1 MLEVSSSYSPCTT
14 SFHHDSLA
22 ALDQEVREDYT
33 GIKDNHLIIALPSE
47 PNLSNHINPNEQGI
61 RLHDDVYVYLLEEV
75 PVARVFES
83 VNMTHTA
90 VTASPWHTALIKL
103 TIPPRMN
110 GRTSSLGNLSKSGPN

>member
-1 MLEVSSSYSPCTT
+1 MRQLKVSTKKVSRGHFWDT
-14 SFHHDSLA
+14 FWFLA
-22 ALDQEVREDYT
+22 
-33 GIKDNHLIIALPSE
+33 
-47 PNLSNHINPNEQGI
+47 NHIKPNEQGI

-110 GRTSSLGNLSKSGPN
+110 GRTSSLGNLSQSGPN

>member
-1 MLEVSSSYSPCTT
+1 VLEVSSSYSPCRT

-22 ALDQEVREDYT
+22 ALDPEVREVY
-33 GIKDNHLIIALPSE
+33 IKDNHLIIALPSE
-47 PNLSNHINPNEQGI
+47 PNLSNHIKPNEQGI
-61 RLHDDVYVYLLEEV
+61 RLHDDVYVYLLQEV